1 MQSVQILTK
10 SCWLLTADLELLLE
24 MLADDVTAEDVGEED
39 SGLFLGTSTLKCNVR
54 WRLLE
59 EGGEE
64 GGKHLH
70 KYGHFKVA
78 CHNAPFAN

>member
-39 SGLFLGTSTLKCNVR
+39 GGLFLGTSTLKCNVR

-64 GGKHLH
+64 GQDLVSRTALRSGFE
-70 KYGHFKVA
+70 GREM
-78 CHNAPFAN
+78 